1 MNFED
6 INPSY
11 KIVPANW
18 RDLGALRKLERECFP
33 LDAWP
38 LLDLIAVLSFPNVVR
53 LKATVLGEIVGFIA
67 GEQRLGEN
75 LAWIA
80 TIGVLPAFQRH
91 GIGSALLDAC
101 EQGLGA
107 PRIRLCVRIGN
118 TPAIQ
123 LYKILGYQQVGKWAA
138 YYQDGSDAIVFEKFF
153 RSTL

>member
-1 MNFED
+1 MDFEI
-6 INPSY
+6 INPAY
-11 KIVPANW
+11 EIMLANW
-18 RDLGALRKLERECFP
+18 RDLGALRKIERECFP

-53 LKATVLGEIVGFIA
+53 LKATIQGQIVGFVA
-67 GEQRLGEN
+67 GEQRQGEN

-80 TIGVLPAFQRH
+80 TIGVLPAFQRS
-91 GIGSALLDAC
+91 GIGSALLNAC
-101 EQGLGA
+101 EQGLDA
-107 PRIRLCVRIGN
+107 PRIRLCVRLGN

-138 YYQDGSDAIVFEKFF
+138 YYQDGSDAIVFEKLC

>member
-1 MNFED
+1 MDFVDTNAT
-6 INPSY
+6 Y

-38 LLDLIAVLSFPNVVR
+38 LFDLIAVLSFPNVVR
-53 LKATVLGEIVGFIA
+53 FKSIVQGEIVGFVA

-75 LAWIA
+75 LAWIV
-80 TIGVLPAFQRH
+80 TIGVLPDFQRN

-123 LYKILGYQQVGKWAA
+123 LYKILGYQQVGMWTA
-138 YYQDGSDAIVFEKFF
+138 YYQDRSDAIVFEKSF